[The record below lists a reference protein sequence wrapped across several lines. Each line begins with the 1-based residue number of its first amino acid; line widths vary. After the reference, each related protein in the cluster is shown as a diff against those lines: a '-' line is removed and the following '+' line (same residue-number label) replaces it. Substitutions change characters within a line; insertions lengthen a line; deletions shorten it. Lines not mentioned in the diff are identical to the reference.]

1 MRNISLDR
9 QFKERRYPPN
19 KMQDTIDARNFIQD
33 RRLKPMDLRC
43 KTRMCQYGTCR
54 NEFYVRE
61 MGGGKKLYCD
71 THRHIPLMLTQKK
84 YRKTHR
90 ESINKKNSEWWI
102 RNGGAAKQHE
112 YYLKRKAAKLE
123 AITHG

>member
-1 MRNISLDR
+1 MRKRSLDR

-19 KMQDTIDARNFIQD
+19 KIQDTIDARQFIQD
-33 RRLKPMDLRC
+33 RRVKPMDLRC
-43 KTRMCQYGTCR
+43 KTRMCHYGTCR

-61 MGGGKKLYCD
+61 LGGGRKLYCKK
-71 THRHIPLMLTQKK
+71 HRHVPLLITQKK

-90 ESINKKNSEWWI
+90 ESINKKNNDWWI